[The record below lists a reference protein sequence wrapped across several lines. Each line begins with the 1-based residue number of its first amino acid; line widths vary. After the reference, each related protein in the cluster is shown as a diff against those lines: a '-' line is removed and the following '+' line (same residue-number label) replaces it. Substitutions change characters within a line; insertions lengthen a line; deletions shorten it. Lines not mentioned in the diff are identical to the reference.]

1 VIMMMKVINANLS
14 MGVPM
19 TEQYAKNFMAN
30 NNNNGNLLI
39 HIGIIDKENQMQLLQ
54 RITLTR
60 TLTKS
65 ILQHKRVLR
74 KLII

>member
-30 NNNNGNLLI
+30 NNNGNLLI

-54 RITLTR
+54 HITLTR

>member
-1 VIMMMKVINANLS
+1 
-14 MGVPM
+14 
-19 TEQYAKNFMAN
+19 MAD
-30 NNNNGNLLI
+30 NNNGNLLI

-74 KLII
+74 KFII

>member
-1 VIMMMKVINANLS
+1 MMMKVINANLS

-30 NNNNGNLLI
+30 NNNNNNGNLLV

-54 RITLTR
+54 HITLTR